1 MKHLL
6 ATISA
11 AAIFA
16 VAALPTSAHV
26 VLDQAEAAAGSYFKA
41 TFRVPH
47 GCDGSATTSVSIAIP
62 EGVINIKPQPK
73 HGWTVKT
80 EKAPYRHSYK
90 LHGKTVTEGVVRVT
104 WEGGPLADDMF
115 DEFAFMTKLP
125 DDPEIMMIFFPVMQG
140 CEEGS
145 IAWDQLPVPG
155 SGERLPRPAPMLHL
169 THGGADG
176 GHHHH

>member
-1 MKHLL
+1 MKNLITAL
-6 ATISA
+6 SA

-16 VAALPTSAHV
+16 VAALPASAHV

-47 GCDGSATTSVSIAIP
+47 GCDGSPTTAISIAIP
-62 EGVINIKPQPK
+62 EGVISVKPQPK
-73 HGWTVKT
+73 HGWTVTT
-80 EKAPYRHSYK
+80 EKAPYKQSYK
-90 LHGKTVTEGVVRVT
+90 LHGKTVTEGVIRVT

-125 DDPEIMMIFFPVMQG
+125 DDPEIMMIFFPVLQT
-140 CEEGS
+140 CEKGAT
-145 IAWDQLPVPG
+145 AWDEIAMPG
-155 SGERLPRPAPMLHL
+155 TDPHSLARPAPMLHL
-169 THGGADG
+169 DHGEGG

>member
-6 ATISA
+6 AAIGA

-16 VAALPTSAHV
+16 AVALPASAHV
-26 VLDQAEAAAGSYFKA
+26 VLDQAEAPAGSYFKA

-47 GCDGSATTSVSIAIP
+47 GCDGSPTTSISIAIP
-62 EGVINIKPQPK
+62 EGVIAVKPQPK

-80 EKAPYRHSYK
+80 EKAPYKKSYM

-125 DDPEIMMIFFPVMQG
+125 DDAEIMMLFFPVTQT
-140 CEEGS
+140 CETGS
-145 IAWDQLPVPG
+145 VAWDQLPVPG
-155 SGERLPRPAPMLHL
+155 SAERLPRPAPMLHL
-169 THGGADG
+169 DHGTGDG

>member
-1 MKHLL
+1 MKNLVV
-6 ATISA
+6 AISA

-16 VAALPTSAHV
+16 AAALPAAAHV
-26 VLDQAEAAAGSYFKA
+26 VLDQTEAAAGSYFKA

-47 GCDGSATTSVSIAIP
+47 GCDGSPTTSISIAIP
-62 EGVINIKPQPK
+62 EGVIAVKPQPK
-73 HGWTVKT
+73 HGWTVRT
-80 EKAPYRHSYK
+80 EKAPYKQSYT
-90 LHGKTVTEGVVRVT
+90 LHGKTITEGVVRVT

-125 DDPEIMMIFFPVMQG
+125 DDPEIMMLFFPVIQT

-145 IAWDQLPVPG
+145 VAWDQLPVPA
-155 SGERLPRPAPMLHL
+155 SGEHLARPAPMLHL
-169 THGGADG
+169 DHGAGEG

>member
-6 ATISA
+6 AAIGA

-16 VAALPTSAHV
+16 AAALPASAHV
-26 VLDQAEAAAGSYFKA
+26 VLDQEQAPAGSYFKA

-47 GCDGSATTSVSIAIP
+47 GCDGSPTTSISIAVP
-62 EGVINIKPQPK
+62 EGVISVKPQPK
-73 HGWTVKT
+73 HGWTVTT
-80 EKAPYRHSYK
+80 EKAPYKQSYT
-90 LHGKTVTEGVVRVT
+90 LHGKTITEGVVRVT

-125 DDPEIMMIFFPVMQG
+125 DDPEIMMLFFPVIQT

-145 IAWDQLPVPG
+145 VAWDQLPVPG
-155 SGERLPRPAPMLHL
+155 SAERLPRPAPMLHL
-169 THGGADG
+169 DHGTGDG